1 MKSSREFEAIT
12 RCYLRLLRDTLR
24 NVHYRARAA
33 TVFSDSEL
41 QVAREAIESVKTKYS
56 QLLDCKDIPQ
66 SNEVQAVLTTITPEV
81 LCAGLNN
88 NRIEGHTL
96 LDESSMDNIEFC
108 ARNVLARNVPG
119 DFVECGVFRGG
130 SVIYM
135 RGILKAWGDTQRKVW
150 VADSFEG
157 LPEPDPATSPL
168 DAIFHEYIK
177 LVGKFD
183 VSIESVKANFN
194 LYNLLDQQVQFLPG
208 WFCDT
213 LPVAPIERIALL
225 RMDADYYESTMDILN
240 SLYPKVSVGG
250 MVIVDDYGAYLLG
263 ARRAVN
269 EYRAANGITCPIVT
283 VNEQV
288 VFWRKTR

>member
-12 RCYLRLLRDTLR
+12 RCYLRLLRDTLM

-33 TVFSDSEL
+33 TAFSDSEL
-41 QVAREAIESVKTKYS
+41 QVAREAIESVKTKHG

-66 SNEVQAVLTTITPEV
+66 SNEVQAVLTTVTPEV

-108 ARNVLARNVPG
+108 ARNVPARNV
-119 DFVECGVFRGG
+119 
-130 SVIYM
+130 
-135 RGILKAWGDTQRKVW
+135 
-150 VADSFEG
+150 
-157 LPEPDPATSPL
+157 
-168 DAIFHEYIK
+168 
-177 LVGKFD
+177 
-183 VSIESVKANFN
+183 
-194 LYNLLDQQVQFLPG
+194 
-208 WFCDT
+208 
-213 LPVAPIERIALL
+213 ERIALL
-225 RMDADYYESTMDILN
+225 RTGADYYESTMDILN